1 MTQKTIKALYKQ
13 PVNYKLI
20 RDGYKTINGV
30 IQAQDGMPKVVDLS
44 VPSELYTTDLEYN
57 VDVDVNGAPVIT
69 TSEFT
74 LPDDQTC
81 EAKKYCYAP
90 KGTNYNYSSKGIV
103 RHYDNFTKIGSPTIS
118 QNGILSD
125 ITTSNY
131 LRLPNNFNSGN
142 NSWEMLFKIKTSS
155 DITTEQSWIGSS
167 NKTNCTYPL
176 WRLKDGYVCLYLS
189 SNGSSWDISSVAQ
202 TFQVSA
208 NTWYWVKLKFTGSS
222 YESYYSTNG
231 IDYILAYSVSSTYII
246 YQNQLWNI
254 GCNNWS
260 EGEYLQWLGIIDLSE
275 SYIKID
281 DEIWWVPY
289 TYHEEEVT
297 IQIPGILDSSVT
309 TDNWQQSQEYK
320 LYQLKNQNN
329 TDSLQLTENSITD
342 TTQKYKQYIN
352 QLTIPARDYKWY
364 YHSIETGVYDNYNV
378 IGSPTVN
385 TTTGIVTGFSTSN
398 YLQLPEAF
406 NPGNNPWEMIF
417 RVKTS
422 SDFSDL
428 KNNITGSNTQS
439 NYQAIS
445 CGVSKDRLFKLGI
458 SVNGS
463 SWDPGYAY
471 GTYYVLP
478 ETWYYIKIQFTGSH
492 YQLYYSLDGNNYILD
507 IDTISSLPIYQNNTP
522 YLIGLNKWSTDSDS
536 WYPWTGTIDL
546 SESYIK
552 INGNLWWSPMSTKD
566 KYKWMANKSIYDYS
580 ATGLYADTLD
590 FTKSYVG
597 VNDSEYHKYVNPK
610 VCLMPID
617 GGETI
622 TAYSLNATEI
632 GNINFNTDTG
642 VASGFSSVDYLQL
655 PYVIPSSFS
664 TMEIVVK
671 FKAFKIEGDDYP
683 IINQLHAVKDIFIEG
698 RSKKVCQWNGS
709 ERIEGQTIISED
721 MYYTLK
727 ITSNGVTNNIF
738 VNDNLEFST
747 TSDIFK
753 NVELCFGGTAAGQQY
768 FPGFIDLNS
777 CYIKINDEICWRGA
791 NSTVK
796 EHQYITAKDT
806 NYEKAYDI
814 SGIIKVEDKIASD
827 FATGSYIYSDV
838 VFPVHN
844 TWEYI
849 TKFKITDSSI
859 YNCLLSSDTSDLF
872 GFDLGIRNN
881 KIEWYIRY
889 ESASS
894 GNSIENAGKGA
905 ATISNNTWY
914 WVKFGFD
921 GSKYYSAYSTNGIT
935 YTNDYEYASS
945 TKCHIGSHINIGA
958 EFRASN
964 AQFKGSVDLANTSMS
979 VNGQVIWKPIPE
991 NENRMLPGCLA
1002 IGATDDGTEQDWDVY
1017 YPTGYTQPILVPAG
1031 QTYSEGT
1038 KVDTITLPKH
1048 KTWEYS
1054 SGGIWNSYAEIDVS
1068 NSNYTNT
1075 DGNLV
1080 LTEYTGN
1087 AQDITLPNPEL

>member
-13 PVNYKLI
+13 PVNYKLMK
-20 RDGYKTINGV
+20 DGYKTINGV

-57 VDVDVNGAPVIT
+57 VDVNVNGAPVIT

-103 RHYDNFTKIGSPTIS
+103 RYYDNFTKIGSPTIS

-167 NKTNCTYPL
+167 NKTNFTYPL
-176 WRLKDGYVCLYLS
+176 WRLRNEYICLYLS
-189 SNGSSWDISSVAQ
+189 SDGSNWNISSKAQ

-231 IDYILAYSVSSTYII
+231 IDYILAYSVSSTSII

-260 EGEYLQWLGIIDLSE
+260 EGEYHQWLGIIDLSE
-275 SYIKID
+275 SYIKIN

-297 IQIPGILDSSVT
+297 IQIPGILDSSVI
-309 TDNWQQSQEYK
+309 TDNWQQNQEYK

-342 TTQKYKQYIN
+342 TSQKYKQYIN

-378 IGSPTVN
+378 FGNPIID
-385 TTTGIVTGFSTSN
+385 TTAGIVSGFSTSN
-398 YLQLPEAF
+398 YLQLPKAF

-422 SDFSDL
+422 SDFSDS

-445 CGVSKDRLFKLGI
+445 CGVSKDHLFKLGI
-458 SVNGS
+458 SVDGS
-463 SWDPGYAY
+463 SWNPGYEY
-471 GTYYVLP
+471 GTYYVLQ

-492 YQLYYSLDGNNYILD
+492 YQLHYSLDGNNYILD
-507 IDTISSLPIYQNNTP
+507 IDMISSLPVYQNNTP

-552 INGNLWWSPMSTKD
+552 INGNLWWLPMSTKD

-590 FTKSYVG
+590 FTKSYVD
-597 VNDSEYHKYVNPK
+597 VNDSEYHKYINPK

-617 GGETI
+617 GGETK
-622 TAYSLNATEI
+622 TVYSLNATEI
-632 GNINFNTDTG
+632 GNTNFDIYTG
-642 VASGFSSVDYLQL
+642 ISNRFSSVDYLQL
-655 PYVIPSSFS
+655 PQAFNPGNNPWEMIIKIRTASDLQAWQEIFHSSVAPNNSGRYGISVIVDSGNFELDISTDGSSWIGSDHGTFVLSENTNYWVKVGWNSNEYYLEYS
-664 TMEIVVK
+664 TNG
-671 FKAFKIEGDDYP
+671 ADY
-683 IINQLHAVKDIFIEG
+683 IRDITYTVSNNLPNLTNSWIG
-698 RSKKVCQWNGS
+698 IYRNSDYMYPMLGS
-709 ERIEGQTIISED
+709 
-721 MYYTLK
+721 
-727 ITSNGVTNNIF
+727 
-738 VNDNLEFST
+738 
-747 TSDIFK
+747 
-753 NVELCFGGTAAGQQY
+753 
-768 FPGFIDLNS
+768 IDLS
-777 CYIKINDEICWRGA
+777 ESYIKINDEVWWNGA
-791 NSTVK
+791 NSEVK
-796 EHQYITAKDT
+796 EHQYIIAKET
-806 NYEKAYDI
+806 VNGCLYNYND
-814 SGIIKVEDKIASD
+814 
-827 FATGSYIYSDV
+827 
-838 VFPVHN
+838 
-844 TWEYI
+844 
-849 TKFKITDSSI
+849 
-859 YNCLLSSDTSDLF
+859 
-872 GFDLGIRNN
+872 
-881 KIEWYIRY
+881 
-889 ESASS
+889 
-894 GNSIENAGKGA
+894 
-905 ATISNNTWY
+905 
-914 WVKFGFD
+914 D
-921 GSKYYSAYSTNGIT
+921 GSEHS
-935 YTNDYEYASS
+935 
-945 TKCHIGSHINIGA
+945 
-958 EFRASN
+958 F
-964 AQFKGSVDLANTSMS
+964 
-979 VNGQVIWKPIPE
+979 
-991 NENRMLPGCLA
+991 
-1002 IGATDDGTEQDWDVY
+1002 DVY
-1017 YPTGYTQPILVPAG
+1017 YDSNYTQPILVPAG

-1038 KVDTITLPKH
+1038 KVDTITIPSH

-1054 SGGIWNSYAEIDVS
+1054 SGGIWNSYTEIDVS

-1080 LTEYTGN
+1080 LTEYIGN